1 MAEYIEREA
10 ISKLFDSECRG
21 ECVVCPHDDRG
32 DCTLMNQI
40 PAADVQPVVHGKN
53 LKKEYPTLFQCS
65 VCGCEDWDTSEVN
78 YGEYNYCPNCGA
90 RMDGGD
96 F

>member
-1 MAEYIEREA
+1 MTEYIERETIA
-10 ISKLFDSECRG
+10 KLFDSECRG

-40 PAADVQPVVHGKN
+40 PTADVQPVKHGRWVELDYDKSFC
-53 LKKEYPTLFQCS
+53 KCS
-65 VCGCEDWDTSEVN
+65 ECGVN
-78 YGEYNYCPNCGA
+78 WEWNIIFYCNFNYCPSCGA
-90 RMDGGD
+90 IMDGGD